1 MSEGKHQVDPAR
13 WSIEPAIPAAVGA
26 VVVFGGAFDPPHFGH
41 IEPALAARDAI
52 GAGWVLYVP
61 AARSPLK
68 ESGPTARGKDRIEML
83 RLALSGRERW
93 SVTDVEIERGGV
105 SYTLDTLRSLRAALP
120 GGAVIRLLIGAD
132 QAASFHAW
140 REPGMVMELA
150 EPVVMLREPDES
162 AVALLERMA
171 PHWSDAELERWRG
184 RIVPTP
190 MRRDS
195 STAVRAALASSDHE
209 AAARL
214 IPADVLSYIRG
225 RGLYG

>member
-1 MSEGKHQVDPAR
+1 MSEGKHQIDPPR
-13 WSIEPAIPAAVGA
+13 WSIEPALPATVGT
-26 VVVFGGAFDPPHFGH
+26 VLVFGGAFDPPHFGH
-41 IEPALAARDAI
+41 VEPALAARDAI
-52 GAGWVLYVP
+52 GAGWILYVP
-61 AARSPLK
+61 AARSPMK
-68 ESGPTARGKDRIEML
+68 DSGPTASGRDRIEML
-83 RLALSGRERW
+83 RRALAGRARW

-120 GGAVIRLLIGAD
+120 VGAGMRLLIGAD

-162 AVALLERMA
+162 AAALLERMA
-171 PHWSDAELERWRG
+171 QHWSAAELERWRG

-190 MRRDS
+190 MRRVS
-195 STAVRAALASSDHE
+195 STAVRAALAAGDDA

-214 IPADVLSYIRG
+214 IPAEALSYIRE
-225 RGLYG
+225 RGLYR